1 MLSLYKAIAENELT
15 LDEIARVAIRAPAA
29 LTWTNLL
36 HWGGIMTRKPF
47 KPRGWRATGVIGAW
61 GKGLAAIMGVRFHER
76 NRRDWNEM
84 GDMIVANHMGFL
96 DVPVLLAY
104 FPAVFVIK
112 MEMRRVFYFGRALA
126 DEGHVFVDRGDRQSH
141 TEASKGVAQVLED
154 GDRIIIFP
162 EGRASPGAERRPF
175 KVGSFAQAQRLGKKV
190 EVCVIDYLPDRKQL
204 EWDVKKPMFPQLVKL
219 FGRKRT
225 DISVEFFPPEEVVGD
240 PAEYARRWHD
250 IIQGKLEQ
258 YDREREAPTRGKE

>member
-175 KVGSFAQAQRLGKKV
+175 KVG
-190 EVCVIDYLPDRKQL
+190 
-204 EWDVKKPMFPQLVKL
+204 
-219 FGRKRT
+219 
-225 DISVEFFPPEEVVGD
+225 
-240 PAEYARRWHD
+240 
-250 IIQGKLEQ
+250 
-258 YDREREAPTRGKE
+258 